1 MTHHSREEGSVRAY
15 LEASYTL
22 GFHLRQV
29 CPGMVTGTG
38 QKMEK
43 EKDGAYQELFPRGR
57 GPQQCIRVWPW
68 LFKVAE
74 S

>member
-1 MTHHSREEGSVRAY
+1 MTHHSRKEGLVRAY

-22 GFHLRQV
+22 GFHTKV
-29 CPGMVTGTG
+29 CLGMVTGTG

-57 GPQQCIRVWPW
+57 GP
-68 LFKVAE
+68 
-74 S
+74 

>member
-1 MTHHSREEGSVRAY
+1 MAGN
-15 LEASYTL
+15 
-22 GFHLRQV
+22 G
-29 CPGMVTGTG
+29 TGTG

-57 GPQQCIRVWPW
+57 DPWQCIRVWPL